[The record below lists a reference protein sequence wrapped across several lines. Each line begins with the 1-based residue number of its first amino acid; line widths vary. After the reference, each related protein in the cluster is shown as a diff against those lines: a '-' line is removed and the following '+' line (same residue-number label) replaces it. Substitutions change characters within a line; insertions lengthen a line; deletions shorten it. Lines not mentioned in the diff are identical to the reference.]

1 MLEKDTL
8 VKVTNRNNG
17 SLGYSIPD
25 LNNLYR
31 LFAVGET
38 KELPVEEMRKLSYKP
53 GGKTIIKEFLII
65 HNDELVKELLDNV
78 EPEYYYTEKEVT
90 DLLLNGSLDALKDCL
105 DFAPKGTIELV
116 KKLAIDLKINDI
128 SKRKAIEE
136 ATGLNITNAIDIN
149 EIAAAMENEP
159 NGDLEMKPVN
169 GRRTEAKAEGTK
181 TRRVSAEPKVTY
193 IKK

>member
-65 HNDELVKELLDNV
+65 HNDELVKELLHNV

-105 DFAPKGTIELV
+105 DFAP
-116 KKLAIDLKINDI
+116 
-128 SKRKAIEE
+128 
-136 ATGLNITNAIDIN
+136 
-149 EIAAAMENEP
+149 
-159 NGDLEMKPVN
+159 
-169 GRRTEAKAEGTK
+169 
-181 TRRVSAEPKVTY
+181 
-193 IKK
+193 